1 VRSESRIFFAGFE
14 IENYYIVH
22 SKLSMEVETGL
33 LKYAVLRVR
42 MGTMT
47 PTEAK
52 LFVKSTSRSNP
63 PRQGKQT
70 VWIGSSES
78 EWESIFAEAEKL
90 RDDDK
95 VDRANIRKKEV
106 MRRVLIVVVGG
117 ILLLVLTL
125 TPASY
130 SLSPF
135 ATCYM
140 FGFFLIGF
148 SKEPPTALEKLEKD
162 FKILEREY
170 GSF

>member
-1 VRSESRIFFAGFE
+1 
-14 IENYYIVH
+14 
-22 SKLSMEVETGL
+22 MEVETGL
-33 LKYAVLRVR
+33 LKYAVLSVR
-42 MGTMT
+42 MGRMT

-106 MRRVLIVVVGG
+106 MRRILIVVVGG
-117 ILLLVLTL
+117 LLLLVLIL
-125 TPASY
+125 TPSNY
-130 SLSPF
+130 SSAPL
-135 ATCYM
+135 YM

-148 SKEPPTALEKLEKD
+148 SKDPPTALEKD
-162 FKILEREY
+162 FKILEKEY